1 MDTEQ
6 GTVTPLLTTKFYV
19 PPLRPEVVSRP
30 QLVERLNAGLHRK
43 LTLVSAPPGFGK
55 TTLLS
60 EWVNCCERPVAW
72 LSLDEGDNDL
82 ARFLAYFA
90 GALQTIDVVREA
102 AGTIGASLLSALQT
116 PGEPRVE
123 PLLTG
128 LLNDVACVQDPFV
141 LVLDDYQ
148 LITDKPVHQAVTFL
162 LEHLPPQMHLV
173 IATRADPPLP
183 IAGLRGRGQ
192 LTELRQADLRFTLE
206 EAAAF
211 LNKMTGLDLS
221 AEDVAAL
228 SARTEGWIAGL
239 QMAAVSMQGREDVAQ
254 FVRAFAGS
262 NVYVLDYLVEE
273 VLDRQPH
280 NVQGFLLRTSI
291 LDRLSGPLCD
301 ALMGADGGEPGPLLG
316 EGLGGQETLEMLE
329 RSNLFI
335 VRLDDERRWYRY
347 HRLFADL
354 LRQRLQQL
362 HPALPQTLHRRA
374 CEWYESKG
382 LIPQAI
388 AHALS
393 AQDFERAAHLVEE
406 TAEPTL
412 ARAEFVTFAQ
422 WVDALPD
429 EVLLNHPLLYTYD
442 AVVVLVSGGT
452 HEEVD
457 MRLEQASLGD
467 TEGVLEGAIRSVRAV
482 LVAFD
487 GDYQQ
492 GIDLA
497 RGAIDLLPEDGTFL
511 LSFVYRALGFVYIMS
526 GDAESATQ
534 AFERG
539 AAVGEKTG
547 DLAASVV
554 AQEKV
559 GSIRRIQGRLHEAKA
574 LYERALELATN
585 GKGQYHPV
593 ATKALVGLADVLREW
608 NDLDAATDL
617 AQRSIELARRWSE
630 ITTASGYLI
639 LTRVRLAQGDLDGAI
654 EAIERAQRLVAAW
667 DISEI
672 DDSFADV
679 IQTRVWL
686 AQDDFPALERWV
698 KRRGLTRDAVAAS
711 LARDGE
717 QVPPDYVRQL
727 EYAALARFHIARQN
741 PDEALQILIPTTR
754 SAEKVGWNGVA
765 IETLALQALAYR
777 TQGDLERALDALQ
790 RALSLGEPEGYV
802 HSFLDEGPAMAELLR
817 EAASQGTALEYVNK
831 LLAAFEVAEHGALE
845 RPGPP
850 PQARASVET
859 LSERELE
866 VLRLLNTSLSS
877 TEMADELVVSVNTVR
892 THIRSIYSK
901 LGVHSR
907 YEAVAR
913 ARELKL
919 I

>member
-1 MDTEQ
+1 M
-6 GTVTPLLTTKFYV
+6 
-19 PPLRPEVVSRP
+19 
-30 QLVERLNAGLHRK
+30 
-43 LTLVSAPPGFGK
+43 
-55 TTLLS
+55 
-60 EWVNCCERPVAW
+60 
-72 LSLDEGDNDL
+72 
-82 ARFLAYFA
+82 
-90 GALQTIDVVREA
+90 
-102 AGTIGASLLSALQT
+102 
-116 PGEPRVE
+116 
-123 PLLTG
+123 
-128 LLNDVACVQDPFV
+128 
-141 LVLDDYQ
+141 
-148 LITDKPVHQAVTFL
+148 TFL

-211 LNKMTGLDLS
+211 LNKMMGLDLS
-221 AEDVAAL
+221 AEGIAAL

-301 ALMGADGGEPGPLLG
+301 AVMGADGGKPGPLLS
-316 EGLGGQETLEMLE
+316 EGPGGQETLEMLE

-335 VRLDDERRWYRY
+335 VRLDDESRWYRY

-362 HPALPQTLHRRA
+362 HPDLPQTLHRRA
-374 CEWYESKG
+374 CGWYESNG

-388 AHALS
+388 DHAL
-393 AQDFERAAHLVEE
+393 AARDFERAARLIEE
-406 TAEPTL
+406 TSEATL
-412 ARAEFVTFAQ
+412 ARAEFVTFRQ
-422 WVDALPD
+422 WVEALPE
-429 EVLLNHPLLYTYD
+429 EVLLTHPLLCTYD
-442 AVVVLVSGGT
+442 AVVMLVSGGT

-457 MRLEQASLGD
+457 VRLKQAARGD
-467 TEGVLEGAIRSVRAV
+467 TEGVLQGAIRSIRAV

-487 GDYQQ
+487 GDYQRA
-492 GIDLA
+492 IELA

-511 LSFVYRALGFVYIMS
+511 LSFVHRAVGFIYIMT

-534 AFERG
+534 AFERS
-539 AAVGEKTG
+539 ATVGEKTG
-547 DLAASVV
+547 DLAAAVV

-559 GSIRRIQGRLHEAKA
+559 GSIRRIQGRLHEARA
-574 LYERALELATN
+574 LYERALELGTDS
-585 GKGQYHPV
+585 KGRYHPV
-593 ATKALVGLADVLREW
+593 VTKALVGLADVLREW
-608 NDLDAATDL
+608 NDLEAAADL
-617 AQRSIELARRWSE
+617 TQRSIELARRWSE
-630 ITTASGYLI
+630 IMSASGYLI
-639 LTRVRLAQGDLDGAI
+639 LTRVRLAQGDLNGAVESI
-654 EAIERAQRLVAAW
+654 EQAQRLVAAW

-679 IQTRVWL
+679 IQTRVWS
-686 AQDDFPALERWV
+686 AQGDFNALERWME
-698 KRRGLTRDAVAAS
+698 RRGLTREAVAAS
-711 LARDGE
+711 LARDEG
-717 QVPPDYVRQL
+717 QVPPDYVQQV
-727 EYAALARFHIARQN
+727 EYAALARFHIARQK
-741 PDEALQILIPTTR
+741 PDEALQVLIPTTR
-754 SAEKVGWNGVA
+754 AAEKVEWNAVA

-777 TQGDLERALDALQ
+777 AQGDVERALDALQ
-790 RALSLGEPEGYV
+790 HALTLGEPEGYV
-802 HSFLDEGPAMAELLR
+802 RSFLDEGAAMAELLR
-817 EAASQGTALEYVNK
+817 KAASQGIALEYVNK
-831 LLAAFEVAEHGALE
+831 LLTAFEVAEHGALE
-845 RPGPP
+845 QPGPP
-850 PQARASVET
+850 PQARPSAET
-859 LSERELE
+859 LSERELQ

-913 ARELKL
+913 ARDLKL

>member
-19 PPLRPEVVSRP
+19 PPFRPEMVSRP
-30 QLVERLNAGLHRK
+30 RLVERLNTGLHRK

-90 GALQTIDVVREA
+90 EALQTIEMVRET
-102 AGTIGASLLSALQT
+102 AGAIGESLLTSLRT
-116 PGEPRVE
+116 PGEPQVE

-128 LLNDVACVQDPFV
+128 LLNDIASVQDPFV
-141 LVLDDYQ
+141 LILDDYQ
-148 LITDKPVHQAVTFL
+148 LITAQPVHQAVTFL
-162 LEHLPPQMHLV
+162 LEHLPPQMHLI
-173 IATRADPPLP
+173 IATRADPPLS

-192 LTELRQADLRFTLE
+192 LTELRHADLRFTRE

-211 LNKMTGLDLS
+211 LNKVMGLDLPS
-221 AEDVAAL
+221 EDVAAL

-239 QMAAVSMQGREDVAQ
+239 QMAAVSMQGRENVAQ

-280 NVQGFLLRTSI
+280 EVQSFLLRTSI

-301 ALMGADGGEPGPLLG
+301 AVIGADADETGPLVS
-316 EGLGGQETLEMLE
+316 EGPGGQETLETLE

-335 VRLDDERRWYRY
+335 VRLDDERRWFRY

-362 HPALPQTLHRRA
+362 HPDLPHTLHRRA
-374 CEWYESKG
+374 GEWYESNG

-388 AHALS
+388 HHALS
-393 AQDFERAAHLVEE
+393 AGDFDRAARLIEE
-406 TAEPTL
+406 TAEATL
-412 ARAEFVTFAQ
+412 ARAEFVTFRR
-422 WVDALPD
+422 WSEALPD
-429 EVLLNHPLLYTYD
+429 EVLLTHPLLCTYD
-442 AVVVLVSGGT
+442 AVVLLVGGGT

-457 MRLEQASLGD
+457 IRLEHAARGD
-467 TEGVLEGAIRSVRAV
+467 TEGVLEGAIKAIRAV
-482 LVAFD
+482 LVTFD
-487 GDYQQ
+487 GDIQQ
-492 GIDLA
+492 GMELA
-497 RGAIDLLPEDGTFL
+497 QGALELLPEHGTFL
-511 LSFVYRALGFVYIMS
+511 LSFVHRALGFIYIMS
-526 GDAESATQ
+526 GDAEAATQ
-534 AFERG
+534 AFERS
-539 AAVGEKTG
+539 ATVGEKTG
-547 DLAASVV
+547 DLAAAVV

-574 LYERALELATN
+574 LYERALELATD
-585 GKGQYHPV
+585 GKGRCHPV
-593 ATKALVGLADVLREW
+593 ATKAVVGLADVLREW

-617 AQRSIELARRWSE
+617 LQQSIELAGRWSK
-630 ITTASGYLI
+630 IMSASGYLV
-639 LTRVRLAQGDLDGAI
+639 LTRVRLAQGDLGGAA
-654 EAIERAQRLVAAW
+654 EAIDRAQRLVAAW

-686 AQDDFPALERWV
+686 AQGDFTALERWME
-698 KRRGLTRDAVAAS
+698 RRDLTREGVAAA
-711 LARDGE
+711 LARDEGR
-717 QVPPDYVRQL
+717 VPPDYVQQI
-727 EYAALARFHIARQN
+727 EYAALARFHVARQK
-741 PDEALQILIPTTR
+741 PDEALQILMPTTR
-754 SAEKVGWNGVA
+754 AAEKLEWNGVT
-765 IETLALQALAYR
+765 IETLTLQALAFR
-777 TQGDLERALDALQ
+777 AQGDVERALDALQ
-790 RALSLGEPEGYV
+790 RALALGEPAGYAR
-802 HSFLDEGPAMAELLR
+802 SFLDEGQAMADLLR
-817 EAASQGTALEYVNK
+817 EAASQGIALEYVNK
-831 LLAAFEVAEHGALE
+831 LLAAFEVAEHGSLE
-845 RPGPP
+845 QPGPP
-850 PQARASVET
+850 PQSRPSMET